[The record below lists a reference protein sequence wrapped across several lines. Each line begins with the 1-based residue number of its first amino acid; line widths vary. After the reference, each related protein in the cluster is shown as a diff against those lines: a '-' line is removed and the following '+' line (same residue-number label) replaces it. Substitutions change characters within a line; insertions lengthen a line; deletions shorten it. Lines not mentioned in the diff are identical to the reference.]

1 MYKIL
6 VVDDEKEIANILE
19 EFLRKNGYDVIST
32 SDGMKALEII
42 ESKVAFDGAVLDI
55 RMPKIDGIALLK
67 ALKRTN
73 LDVPVFI
80 LSGSV
85 GAEAGQRELKELG
98 YAEQDILYKP
108 IDLKEILSKIKER
121 IG

>member
-6 VVDDEKEIANILE
+6 IVDDEKEIVSILD

-32 SDGMKALEII
+32 SDGVKAMEII
-42 ESKVAFDGAVLDI
+42 NSQMAFDGVILDI
-55 RMPKIDGIALLK
+55 RMPKVDGIALLK
-67 ALKRTN
+67 ALKQISP
-73 LDVPVFI
+73 DVPVFI

-85 GAEAGQRELKELG
+85 GAEAGHRRLEELG
-98 YAEQDILYKP
+98 YSEQNILYKP

-121 IG
+121 LG